1 MKGIINEYV
10 KQVDMKKIN
19 LIILILVGLFV
30 LFSCE
35 KDETKVVVGVYTP
48 PAFTAPTGGSSYVL
62 TEETE
67 SATMTTF
74 TWSAADFG
82 FKAAISYSV
91 QFDFTGN
98 DFASPVNLGT
108 TTKLEMAITV
118 GSINQKILLADGPFG
133 VVNSIET
140 RIMAIIKSIDKA
152 DIDTLFSASLALDIT
167 PYEVIIVYPRLFV
180 PGDHNGW
187 DAADSTSS
195 IWSIKSNDK
204 YEGYINTTV
213 NPSGF
218 KLLKVPAWE
227 QDNTIGDPDAAG
239 LSGTLQIG
247 DWGGNNIMITT
258 DPGYH
263 QIKADLNAE
272 TYSILRTEW
281 GLIGSS
287 VPPYDWSADVDMTYS
302 ALDGVWTVTLDLVAG
317 DVKFRAN
324 DDWALDYGSDAAN
337 GICDQ
342 GGANIPIDTNGN
354 YTITLDLRGPLY
366 RYTIVKN

>member
-1 MKGIINEYV
+1 
-10 KQVDMKKIN
+10 MKKIN
-19 LIILILVGLFV
+19 LIILILVGLFAF
-30 LFSCE
+30 FSCE
-35 KDETKVVVGVYTP
+35 KDETKVVIGTYDP
-48 PAFTAPTGGSSYVL
+48 PVLTEPTGGSNYVL

-67 SATMTTF
+67 TDTLTTF

-82 FKAAISYSV
+82 FDAYLLYAV
-91 QFDFTGN
+91 QL
-98 DFASPVNLGT
+98 DFAGNNFAAPISLGNTTNLQLPV
-108 TTKLEMAITV
+108 TV
-118 GSINQKILLADGPFG
+118 GWVNNQVLLGNGVFG
-133 VVNSIET
+133 IVNSMEA
-140 RIMAIIKSIDKA
+140 RIMAILKSIDTNV
-152 DIDTLFSASLALDIT
+152 DTLYSTSIALDIT
-167 PYEVIIVYPRLFV
+167 PYEVILKYPRLFV

-195 IWSIKSNDK
+195 IYSVNSNDR
-204 YEGYINTTV
+204 YEGYINTTAS
-213 NPSGF
+213 PSGF

-239 LSGTLQIG
+239 TSGTLKIG

-258 DPGYH
+258 AAGYH

-272 TYSILRTEW
+272 TYSILRTDW

-287 VPPYDWSADVDMTYS
+287 VPPYDWSVDVDMTYNT
-302 ALDGVWTVTLDLVAG
+302 LDGVWTITLDLVAG
-317 DVKFRAN
+317 DIKFRAN
-324 DDWALDYGSDAAN
+324 DAWSLDYGSDNAN

-342 GGANIPIDTNGN
+342 GGANIPIATDGN